1 MPHLPSL
8 LLLSYYR
15 VMAIQ
20 FLNMKELGGGDHSLV
35 GKEVWGTGFE
45 AAFTEQ
51 NEIFFRLSVTN

>member
-1 MPHLPSL
+1 
-8 LLLSYYR
+8 
-15 VMAIQ
+15 MAIQ